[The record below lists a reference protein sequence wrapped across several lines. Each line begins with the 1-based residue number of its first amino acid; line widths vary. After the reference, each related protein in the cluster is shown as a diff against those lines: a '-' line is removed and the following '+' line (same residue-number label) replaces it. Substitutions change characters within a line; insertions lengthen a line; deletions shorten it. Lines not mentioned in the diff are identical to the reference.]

1 MDVSAKVS
9 WMTAQRRG
17 GVGSTAVVANPRAPR
32 KSFSFPGRVLSV
44 AGHRARA
51 RSLGRSTEPAGRIRM
66 VARQSSGHAA
76 EFLRFTAEVADRID
90 RAAVERLATELAELR
105 AREGRLFL
113 RG

>member
-1 MDVSAKVS
+1 
-9 WMTAQRRG
+9 
-17 GVGSTAVVANPRAPR
+17 
-32 KSFSFPGRVLSV
+32 
-44 AGHRARA
+44 
-51 RSLGRSTEPAGRIRM
+51 M